1 MLPRIELQDVTKRF
15 VDVLAIDGISAV
27 IDDGEYVCIL
37 GPTGS
42 GKSTLLRLIA
52 GLANPDKGEI
62 KIDGN
67 RVNEVPPEHRNT
79 SLMPQNYALFPHMT
93 AWENVAYGPTSRGVD
108 PDEIA
113 RRVSTL
119 LKTVRLQDWA
129 KAYPSQLSG
138 GMQQRIALVRSLASG
153 AKVLLLDEPLGTLDA
168 RLRLDLRRYLRRFA
182 KDFGLTVVHVTHDQS
197 EAISIA
203 DRILILRHGRIE
215 QEGNPRAV
223 YFTPKTLFA
232 ASFVGDRVLLEG
244 VVREV
249 RDEIATVEVEGAG
262 EIRAKSRGLRE
273 GELTVVA
280 IRCESLQLADHP
292 AENLNRLSGRVIEI
306 RPLGAYFRYSVELQG
321 GKRVYS
327 HVPALQALSNS
338 LRVGSQVDVCFAAQ
352 DALSYEYP
360 ERGLALEVEAF

>member
-1 MLPRIELQDVTKRF
+1 LPRIELQGVSKRF
-15 VDVLAIDGISAV
+15 GDVIAIEEISAA
-27 IDDGEYVCIL
+27 IDDGEYVCVL

-52 GLANPDKGEI
+52 GLVNPDKGEI
-62 KIDGN
+62 MIDGN
-67 RVNEVPPEHRNT
+67 KVNEVPPERRNT
-79 SLMPQNYALFPHMT
+79 ALMPQNYALFPHMT

-108 PDEIA
+108 PDETM

-138 GMQQRIALVRSLASG
+138 GMQQRIALIRSLASG
-153 AKVLLLDEPLGTLDA
+153 AKVLLLDEPLGALDA

-182 KDFGLTVVHVTHDQS
+182 KDFDLTVVHVTHDQS
-197 EAISIA
+197 EAVSIA
-203 DRILILRHGRIE
+203 DRVLLLRHGRIE
-215 QEGNPRAV
+215 QEGTPQTV
-223 YFTPKTLFA
+223 YFTPRTLFA
-232 ASFVGDRVLLEG
+232 ANFVGDRALLEG
-244 VVREV
+244 IVRRV
-249 RDEIATVEVEGAG
+249 HDETATVEVEGAG
-262 EIRAKSRGLRE
+262 EIRAKARGLKE

-280 IRCESLQLADHP
+280 VRCESLQLADHS
-292 AENLNRLSGRVIEI
+292 AENLNKLSGRVTEI

-327 HVPALQALSNS
+327 HIPALQALSNH

-352 DALSYEYP
+352 DALSYKYP
-360 ERGLALEVEAF
+360 ERGLAQEVEAF